1 MDLSTFLGSVQG
13 KSNSNSNTS
22 TSNNDKMTIVVRM
35 NDNGDNNDLG
45 SSITNTNYWDIDRIV
60 YR

>member
-13 KSNSNSNTS
+13 KSNSSSNTS